1 MINDRTKEYYDLKK
15 RNDVRESAK
24 RLRRLY
30 LRYKDAE
37 IVYSLS
43 HKRLLELAG
52 EAGAI
57 YRMEG
62 TVLINRDILTH
73 IWKGS
78 TSQVPFLLR
87 RRNNER
93 QPLDGFGL
101 AGRRRLDMM
110 QRDFITYYQG
120 ADYYGLG
127 LKVFTRLAHEP
138 AQSTSWAEMF
148 LFGGTILKSIFAR
161 RTADSFLKKK
171 LLLHLPGSIW

>member
-1 MINDRTKEYYDLKK
+1 MVNDRTKEYYDLKK

-62 TVLINRDILTH
+62 TVLIKRDIFDSYLERFH
-73 IWKGS
+73 VPS
-78 TSQVPFLLR
+78 TLPSQ
-87 RRNNER
+87 E
-93 QPLDGFGL
+93 
-101 AGRRRLDMM
+101 
-110 QRDFITYYQG
+110 
-120 ADYYGLG
+120 
-127 LKVFTRLAHEP
+127 
-138 AQSTSWAEMF
+138 AEQ
-148 LFGGTILKSIFAR
+148 
-161 RTADSFLKKK
+161 
-171 LLLHLPGSIW
+171 